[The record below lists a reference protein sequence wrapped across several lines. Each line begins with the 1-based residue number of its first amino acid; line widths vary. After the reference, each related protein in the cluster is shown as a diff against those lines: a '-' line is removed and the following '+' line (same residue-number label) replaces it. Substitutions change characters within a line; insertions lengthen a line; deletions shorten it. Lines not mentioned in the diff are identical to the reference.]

1 MTAGFIG
8 REEEVNIL
16 KEALHSEQSEMVAVT
31 GRRRVGKTYMIRH
44 VLEGSCS
51 FEMTGM
57 QSAGTATQ
65 LNNFAEKMSGYL
77 NISMPLKAPANW
89 QEAFSQ
95 LKTYL
100 SQIKNN
106 KKRVVFF
113 DELPWIATAR
123 SGFLEAFG
131 YFWNDWASRNNIT
144 VVICGSAAGWMINKV
159 VHHKGSL
166 HNRITKLIHLKP
178 FTLYETEQ
186 FLKKTYIALNR
197 YQIIQLYMVTGG
209 IPHYLKEIKKGKS
222 VAQQIDKMCF
232 SANGL
237 LKEEFDK
244 LYASLYDKPGAY
256 IEVIRALAARWMGTT
271 RSGILELTG
280 MSDGGSLTR
289 ILTELEQSDFILSV
303 PPFNKKK
310 KDILYR
316 LVDNYSL
323 FYLKFM
329 ETKRKSGE
337 GSFISLEHTP
347 VWKTWCGYAFE
358 NICFIHLQQMKKAM
372 GIGAVYTEAG
382 SYIQKADNKNKG
394 AQVDML
400 INRADN
406 IINICEMKFY
416 DAPFTITKKYA
427 VELRNKRAMIRIAA
441 PPKKSVF
448 ITMVTCFGLQENS
461 YATELIQSQVSAVDL
476 FG

>member
-1 MTAGFIG
+1 M
-8 REEEVNIL
+8 
-16 KEALHSEQSEMVAVT
+16 
-31 GRRRVGKTYMIRH
+31 
-44 VLEGSCS
+44 
-51 FEMTGM
+51 
-57 QSAGTATQ
+57 
-65 LNNFAEKMSGYL
+65 
-77 NISMPLKAPANW
+77 
-89 QEAFSQ
+89 
-95 LKTYL
+95 
-100 SQIKNN
+100 
-106 KKRVVFF
+106 
-113 DELPWIATAR
+113 PWIATAR

-186 FLKKTYIALNR
+186 FLKTAHIALNR
-197 YQIIQLYMVTGG
+197 YQIVQLYMVTGG
-209 IPHYLKEIKKGKS
+209 VPHYLKEIKKGKS

-256 IEVIRALAARWMGTT
+256 IDVIRALATKWMGIT
-271 RSGILELTG
+271 RSRILELTG
-280 MSDGGSLTR
+280 VSDGGSLTR
-289 ILTELEQSDFILSV
+289 ILTELEQSDFIYSV

-323 FYLKFM
+323 FY
-329 ETKRKSGE
+329 E
-337 GSFISLEHTP
+337 
-347 VWKTWCGYAFE
+347 
-358 NICFIHLQQMKKAM
+358 
-372 GIGAVYTEAG
+372 
-382 SYIQKADNKNKG
+382 NKG

-416 DAPFTITKKYA
+416 DAPFIITKKYA
-427 VELRNKRAMIRIAA
+427 AELRNKRAMVRIVA
-441 PPKKSVF
+441 PAKKSIF
-448 ITMVTCFGLQENS
+448 ITMVTCFGIQENS
-461 YATELIQSQVSAVDL
+461 YATELIQSQVRAVDL